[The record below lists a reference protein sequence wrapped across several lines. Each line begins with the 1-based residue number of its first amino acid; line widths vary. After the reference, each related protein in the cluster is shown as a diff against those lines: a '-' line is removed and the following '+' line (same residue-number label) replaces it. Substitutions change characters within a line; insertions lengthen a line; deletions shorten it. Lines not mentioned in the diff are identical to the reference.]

1 MALRKIHNTYYV
13 YFKDIDGTQRTRS
26 LKTTDKAT
34 AEKLHRKFMV
44 ALQAKKGDL
53 VIMKNFPER
62 FPQAAE
68 VKTIAPPVI
77 KEGDHQRGSI
87 ALAKMWE
94 CALKKKTWTDEIR
107 MKACWDRFVKSV
119 KVKYADQVTAKMAL
133 AYLEDNYAAR
143 SGKTYNNVKTNLN
156 TVFRLCMVEA
166 GLQRTPFEV
175 IPNRQVRDVE
185 HFRPLSEAE
194 FIAAFHAA
202 AEPWKSAAMI
212 SWFTAL
218 RKEACFR
225 LAWEHI
231 DEDSDIPSIT
241 IMPGKTARFGRAVY
255 IPIHRQLWRYLKSLP
270 RPASDKTPILS
281 QFPYIA
287 NWDRKKSYFVGLL
300 NSLGI
305 FSSEDGK
312 AGFHSIRGSFIT
324 RCDEQNVDR
333 RATKGVAGQVDD
345 YVTDLYSRDKET
357 AKQILRLPE
366 VDV

>member
-1 MALRKIHNTYYV
+1 
-13 YFKDIDGTQRTRS
+13 
-26 LKTTDKAT
+26 
-34 AEKLHRKFMV
+34 
-44 ALQAKKGDL
+44 
-53 VIMKNFPER
+53 
-62 FPQAAE
+62 
-68 VKTIAPPVI
+68 
-77 KEGDHQRGSI
+77 
-87 ALAKMWE
+87 
-94 CALKKKTWTDEIR
+94 
-107 MKACWDRFVKSV
+107 
-119 KVKYADQVTAKMAL
+119 
-133 AYLEDNYAAR
+133 
-143 SGKTYNNVKTNLN
+143 
-156 TVFRLCMVEA
+156 
-166 GLQRTPFEV
+166 
-175 IPNRQVRDVE
+175 
-185 HFRPLSEAE
+185 
-194 FIAAFHAA
+194 
-202 AEPWKSAAMI
+202 MI

-287 NWDRKKSYFVGLL
+287 NWDRKRSYFVGLL
-300 NSLGI
+300 NSLDI